1 MPDVEGHYRSD
12 GLTDRILEAVRADS
26 NAVAGELVDPD
37 ALATVDEFHLGGR
50 AATNLVIAE
59 LRHLAPALVLDVGS
73 GIGGTARTLARTL
86 SCRVLGVDLTPEFV
100 ATATD
105 LTAAAGLGD
114 VAEFRVGSA
123 LELPVDDATV
133 DAVTLLHVGMN
144 VDDKATL
151 AAEFARV
158 LRPRGVA
165 VIYDVM
171 RVATGDLTFP
181 MPWASGPDTSFVAES
196 DRYVEA
202 LAEAGLRVGEP
213 LDQTALVLE
222 VLAAGASRPAPPVH
236 LGHLMGPDFPVM
248 FSNLVTAVKAGT
260 LAPTLLVGTL
270 PA

>member
-12 GLTDRILEAVRADS
+12 GLTDRILEAVRTDS
-26 NAVAGELVDPD
+26 NAAAGELVDAD

-50 AATNLVIAE
+50 AATNLVAAE
-59 LRHLAPALVLDVGS
+59 LRHLEPSLVLDIGS

-100 ATATD
+100 TTASD
-105 LTAAAGLGD
+105 LTVAVGLDD

-123 LELPVDDATV
+123 LELPVDDAAV
-133 DAVTLLHVGMN
+133 DAVTLVHVGMN
-144 VDDKATL
+144 IDDKATL

-158 LRPRGVA
+158 LRPGGAA

-171 RVATGDLTFP
+171 RVADGDLAFP
-181 MPWASGPDTSFVAES
+181 MPWAAGPETSFVAEPE
-196 DRYVEA
+196 RYVEA
-202 LAEAGLRVGEP
+202 LTEAGFRVGDP
-213 LDQTALVLE
+213 LDQAALVLD

-236 LGHLMGPDFPVM
+236 LGHLMGPEFPVM
-248 FSNLVTAVKAGT
+248 FSNLVTAMKAGIV
-260 LAPTLLVGTL
+260 APMLLTGIL